1 MIRATPDGRSL
12 YFWTANSLAPNDTN
26 STGDVYR
33 FEADSGEDV
42 CITCAA
48 PNAAVLAGRFP
59 ILISDDFSHI
69 YFDSKNQLVPGYGTQ
84 GETNLYSFS
93 NGEVKFVTT
102 LNHPEGSIFEE
113 LSKDGN
119 VLLFSPFPGGN
130 LELTA
135 DHLAATCP
143 SPQGAPAAPCTEL
156 FRYEDSGGT
165 LECLS
170 CRNGGTTV
178 QQVGGIGGSDFN
190 FHLSADG
197 STAAFVTK
205 EVLLPQD
212 INGTYDV
219 YEWKHGALK
228 LISDGET
235 PYPSDNLKTGPRVA
249 GVDGTGDNIFFT
261 LVDTGLTGYEP
272 DGLANFYDSRIGG
285 GFPRPRSSGALLR
298 RILPGPAADAA
309 GAQGRGQC
317 QPERRATC
325 RPSVPRERRCVR
337 QRGKARS
344 RCRAAAEAKKHKKQ
358 SSRGSPSDSP
368 QRGCQ
373 VNPESQATSTG
384 SDEADESKG
393 SKGRVAPSAGIA

>member
-1 MIRATPDGRSL
+1 M
-12 YFWTANSLAPNDTN
+12 
-26 STGDVYR
+26 
-33 FEADSGEDV
+33 

-261 LVDTGLTGYEP
+261 LVAPGLTGYET
-272 DGLANFYDSRIGG
+272 DKLENFYDSRVGG
-285 GFPRPRSSGALLR
+285 GFPRPEAPAHCSEESCQGPLQSPPALKGSGSASLNGQGNQ
-298 RILPGPAADAA
+298 PPAH
-309 GAQGRGQC
+309 
-317 QPERRATC
+317 RAKKK
-325 RPSVPRERRCVR
+325 RRCV
-337 QRGKARS
+337 QHRGKARS
-344 RCRAAAEAKKHKKQ
+344 RCK
-358 SSRGSPSDSP
+358 SSRKPKH
-368 QRGCQ
+368 QTAKHHR
-373 VNPESQATSTG
+373 SQATAHNG
-384 SDEADESKG
+384 G
-393 SKGRVAPSAGIA
+393 SK